1 MSELKAININKK
13 MVEVFKRRRD
23 KYGFIQIDDDLIDK
37 VAHDCGLSAGFLYIK
52 LLKHLNFKT
61 GICNISIRTIAQ
73 DLNISDKTVSNNLK
87 KLKESGYIEWGQ
99 KKSKN
104 NNYMVNY
111 YCFKNAFSKDID
123 ETEIDCNN
131 DSDKTASEEVK
142 EEVKEEV
149 EEVPE
154 EVEEEVEEAKE
165 EDKIYNNVK
174 KMVGELNKFQKNIND
189 SYKKVTLNGYIINI
203 NKFFKMNN
211 ENSIKWTLEEINNY
225 LCAIDKRNKRSP
237 IPGMPGKRVTPIIAG
252 INDFNAFKEVL
263 NINKDL

>member
-1 MSELKAININKK
+1 MENNKNAIHENLKVEKLRVYLNKTNGFTMIDNCTSQDILSQCGANAFAIY
-13 MVEVFKRRRD
+13 FT
-23 KYGFIQIDDDLIDK
+23 
-37 VAHDCGLSAGFLYIK
+37 
-52 LLKHLNFKT
+52 LLKHWNHKT
-61 GICNISIRTIAQ
+61 GVCDASIPTLAKECNLSESTVKR
-73 DLNISDKTVSNNLK
+73 NIKS
-87 KLKESGYIEWGQ
+87 LKEKGFIGIVH
-99 KKSKN
+99 KKSRN
-104 NNYMVNY
+104 NNFSINY
-111 YCFKNAFSKDID
+111 YYFMYPKNMITD
-123 ETEIDCNN
+123 EEINAIEEDN

-149 EEVPE
+149 EEVP
-154 EVEEEVEEAKE
+154 EEVEEAKE

-225 LCAIDKRNKRSP
+225 LCAVDKRNKRSP

-252 INDFNAFKEVL
+252 INDFNEFKEVL